1 MEASVLSATLNVLA
15 NKLAPLVIKQY
26 SSIVG
31 VTEDLKELKDLVE
44 EINCLLER
52 IGYEA
57 KRNYPSL
64 NWLKKLK
71 DVAYTADDIVDE
83 FQLKAEEHDA
93 ALATNGGIISNMWI
107 KPKSFIFQCKAASK
121 VKAIKK
127 EFATIVKQRT
137 DFSAIANSLLESHPI
152 HHINN
157 AIVEM
162 PSLPIVDEAL
172 VLGRDEEKHKII
184 SKLVETNDQHGIKVV
199 SIIGLGGSGKTTLA
213 KLIFNDDKIIAKHF
227 EVRLWV
233 HVSQEFDA
241 EKLVQKLFESFS
253 DNDSG
258 QYKLPYM
265 SKTISDKLTGKRF
278 LLVLDDVW
286 TESQTQWEEFIIY
299 LKSGTPGSRVLLT
312 TRSSSSAETVPLQST
327 YLFDLPLLSQDDS
340 WQLFKQSL
348 RMPAEVWRF
357 EFEDVG
363 KEIVKLPEGI
373 GNLKNLVV
381 MNLEGCRGLESM
393 PVGIGQLSQ
402 LRKLGLFAVKEGE
415 SFAKISELGNIG
427 KIDGELTIRGIAR
440 GMDPYEAQKACLKR
454 NTNLRSLT
462 LMWETNG
469 RVNTENELLVLH
481 YLEPPDAIK
490 CLEVHGYAGLLYP
503 WWLLKQGGHL
513 RFPRL
518 SILELSDF
526 PKLKHLHELVELP
539 CLEKLILTGMPR
551 LESIS
556 GGPFPSLAKFYM
568 QKLPRLGE
576 LWLVT
581 ERSLVVG
588 EEGSDCI
595 NSIPLTGL
603 LQIGNYLSRLVIS
616 ECPELK
622 IKPYMPISLQ
632 DLMLDGANEQLLQS
646 PGQGQE
652 SSWFSSDAD
661 LRPSLLNFGHLM
673 ELRLWSMTVASSSSS
688 TSVSGFGC
696 EREPLQ
702 HLMELETLQISNFNC
717 LTELPESMWSL
728 TSLQSLTIA
737 YCSALVQL
745 PERLGELCSLKGLWI
760 EGLPGL
766 RSFPQSLQH
775 LTSLVSLNI
784 GGCDALYHLPECVG
798 ELHSLTHFE
807 IWNLPGLTSLPQSM
821 RRLTSLEELSIT
833 ECPGLTSLP
842 EWISELTSLELLD
855 ISGCPVLMRRYEKGK
870 GEDCHLTAH
879 IPFIF

>member
-1 MEASVLSATLNVLA
+1 MEASVLSATLNVVA

-57 KRNYPSL
+57 KGNDPSL
-64 NWLKKLK
+64 KWLKKLK

-137 DFSAIANSLLESHPI
+137 DFSAIANSLLDSHPI
-152 HHINN
+152 RHINN
-157 AIVEM
+157 TIVEM

-172 VLGRDEEKHKII
+172 VLGRDGEKQKII
-184 SKLVETNDQHGIKVV
+184 SKLVETNDQNGIKVV

-233 HVSQEFDA
+233 HVSQEFDV

-286 TESQTQWEEFIIY
+286 TESQTLWEEFIIY

-312 TRSSSSAETVPLQST
+312 TRSSSSAETVPLPST
-327 YLFDLPLLSQDDS
+327 YLFNLPLLSQDDS

-357 EFEDVG
+357 EFGDVG
-363 KEIVKLPEGI
+363 KEIVSYRIDKE
-373 GNLKNLVV
+373 
-381 MNLEGCRGLESM
+381 
-393 PVGIGQLSQ
+393 QL
-402 LRKLGLFAVKEGE
+402 
-415 SFAKISELGNIG
+415 
-427 KIDGELTIRGIAR
+427 IDQWIAHDMIPLT
-440 GMDPYEAQKACLKR
+440 D
-454 NTNLRSLT
+454 
-462 LMWETNG
+462 
-469 RVNTENELLVLH
+469 
-481 YLEPPDAIK
+481 
-490 CLEVHGYAGLLYP
+490 GLLYP

-556 GGPFPSLAKFYM
+556 GGPFPSLAKLYM
-568 QKLPRLGE
+568 WKLPRLGE
-576 LWLVT
+576 LCLVT

-588 EEGSDCI
+588 EEGSGCM
-595 NSIPLTGL
+595 NSIPLMGL
-603 LQIGNYLSRLVIS
+603 LQIGNYLSHLVIS

-622 IKPYMPISLQ
+622 IKPYMPTSLQ
-632 DLMLDGANEQLLQS
+632 DLTLDGANEQLLQS

-652 SSWFSSDAD
+652 SSWSSSDAD

-702 HLMELETLQISNFNC
+702 HLMELETLQISNFHC

-798 ELHSLTHFE
+798 ELHSLTHFT
-807 IWNLPGLTSLPQSM
+807 IWNLPGLTCLPQSM
-821 RRLTSLEELSIT
+821 RRLTSLEELSIG

-842 EWISELTSLELLD
+842 EWISDLTSLELLD

>member
-1 MEASVLSATLNVLA
+1 MCSLLPKGYRIDKEQLIDQWIAHDMIPLTDGDDLEHIGDQYFNSLVQISFLQDVNENSDGRVKCTMHDLVHDLSRSILSDEISFVLPEDTTNSTKRYRYFSLTERSRNPWSKHLCAKARAVYVSCGQYFIFDDAFKNTKHLRSITVECICTRAVPTTILQIKNLRYLHISALGCQTLPEAISDVWSLQSLHVTYSHLIELPRSIGKLQKLRAVNLSHCFRLESLPDS
-15 NKLAPLVIKQY
+15 LGDCPMI
-26 SSIVG
+26 SSI
-31 VTEDLKELKDLVE
+31 DLY
-44 EINCLLER
+44 NCKNFTTLPNSICKNKHLRVLRLGLTRIER
-52 IGYEA
+52 
-57 KRNYPSL
+57 
-64 NWLKKLK
+64 
-71 DVAYTADDIVDE
+71 
-83 FQLKAEEHDA
+83 
-93 ALATNGGIISNMWI
+93 
-107 KPKSFIFQCKAASK
+107 
-121 VKAIKK
+121 
-127 EFATIVKQRT
+127 
-137 DFSAIANSLLESHPI
+137 
-152 HHINN
+152 
-157 AIVEM
+157 M
-162 PSLPIVDEAL
+162 PSGITAL
-172 VLGRDEEKHKII
+172 ENLEC
-184 SKLVETNDQHGIKVV
+184 
-199 SIIGLGGSGKTTLA
+199 
-213 KLIFNDDKIIAKHF
+213 
-227 EVRLWV
+227 
-233 HVSQEFDA
+233 
-241 EKLVQKLFESFS
+241 
-253 DNDSG
+253 
-258 QYKLPYM
+258 
-265 SKTISDKLTGKRF
+265 
-278 LLVLDDVW
+278 LD
-286 TESQTQWEEFIIY
+286 
-299 LKSGTPGSRVLLT
+299 
-312 TRSSSSAETVPLQST
+312 
-327 YLFDLPLLSQDDS
+327 
-340 WQLFKQSL
+340 L
-348 RMPAEVWRF
+348 RMCCEL
-357 EFEDVG
+357 EE
-363 KEIVKLPEGI
+363 LPEGI